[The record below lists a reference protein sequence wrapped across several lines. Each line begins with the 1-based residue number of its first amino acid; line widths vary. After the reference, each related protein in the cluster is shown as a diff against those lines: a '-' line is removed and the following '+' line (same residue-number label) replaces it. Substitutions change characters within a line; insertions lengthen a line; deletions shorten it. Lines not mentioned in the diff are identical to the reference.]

1 MNNSDPLVM
10 LVGPF
15 RDHLLVGI
23 GVLVLAVLVMLVVI
37 LIRQTALDRRIDAV
51 AANEAVARAER
62 EALAGRVAAQFAE
75 ESRRAEA
82 RMSTLVETLAVMRQ
96 ELAERGERIQGEI
109 GRFRRELGQVQ
120 DEVVTQ
126 NLARLKVNE
135 TIAALMKGGQH
146 PS

>member
-1 MNNSDPLVM
+1 MSNDPVTI

-15 RDHLLVGI
+15 RDHLLLGI
-23 GVLVLAVLVMLVVI
+23 GILVLLVLIALIVI
-37 LIRQTALDRRIDAV
+37 LFRQAELDRRIDAV
-51 AANEAVARAER
+51 IANETVARAER
-62 EALAGRVAAQFAE
+62 ENLANRVAVQLAE
-75 ESRRAEA
+75 ENRRAEA
-82 RMSTLVETLAVMRQ
+82 RMSTLTETLAVLRQ

>member
-1 MNNSDPLVM
+1 MNNDPLT
-10 LVGPF
+10 LLIGPF
-15 RDHLLVGI
+15 REVLLAGI
-23 GVLVLAVLVMLVVI
+23 GVVVLIVLVMLIFI
-37 LIRQTALDRRIDAV
+37 LIRQTALDRRIDALL
-51 AANEAVARAER
+51 AGESIARAER
-62 EALAGRVAAQFAE
+62 ENLANRVAAALAE
-75 ESRRAEA
+75 ENRRAEA

-135 TIAALMKGGQH
+135 TIAALMKGGQQ

>member
-1 MNNSDPLVM
+1 MSNDTLT
-10 LVGPF
+10 LLIGPF
-15 RDHLLVGI
+15 REVLLAGI
-23 GVLVLAVLVMLVVI
+23 GLVVLVVLALLIVI
-37 LIRQTALDRRIDAV
+37 LIRQAALDRRIDAV
-51 AANEAVARAER
+51 MAGATLAQAER
-62 EALAGRVAAQFAE
+62 EALASRVAAAMAE
-75 ESRRAEA
+75 ENRRAEA

-96 ELAERGERIQGEI
+96 EMAERGERIQGEI

-135 TIAALMKGGQH
+135 TIAALMKGGQQ

>member
-1 MNNSDPLVM
+1 MNNDPLT
-10 LVGPF
+10 LLIGPF
-15 RDHLLVGI
+15 REVLLAGI
-23 GVLVLAVLVMLVVI
+23 GVVVLVVLVMLIFI
-37 LIRQTALDRRIDAV
+37 LIRQAALDRRIDAV
-51 AANEAVARAER
+51 LAGAALAQAER
-62 EALAGRVAAQFAE
+62 EALASRVAAAMAE
-75 ESRRAEA
+75 ENRRAEA

-135 TIAALMKGGQH
+135 TIAALMKGGQQ

>member
-1 MNNSDPLVM
+1 MSNDPVTLFI
-10 LVGPF
+10 GPF

-23 GVLVLAVLVMLVVI
+23 GVLVLIVLIALIMI
-37 LIRQTALDRRIDAV
+37 LIRQSQLDRRLDGIIS
-51 AANEAVARAER
+51 NEALARAER
-62 EALAGRVAAQFAE
+62 ENLANRVAAQFAE

-82 RMSTLVETLAVMRQ
+82 RMSTLVETLATMRQ

-135 TIAALMKGGQH
+135 TIAALMKGGQQ

>member
-1 MNNSDPLVM
+1 MNNDPLVM

-23 GVLVLAVLVMLVVI
+23 CVLILAILTLLVVI
-37 LIRQTALDRRIDAV
+37 LIRQTAMDRRIDAML
-51 AANEAVARAER
+51 AHEPVARAER
-62 EALAGRVAAQFAE
+62 EALAGRMAAQLAE
-75 ESRRAEA
+75 ENRRAEA
-82 RMSTLVETLAVMRQ
+82 RMSTLIETLAVMRQ

-135 TIAALMKGGQH
+135 TIAALMKGGQQ

>member
-1 MNNSDPLVM
+1 MSNDPLT
-10 LVGPF
+10 LLIGPF
-15 RDHLLVGI
+15 REVLLAGI
-23 GVLVLAVLVMLVVI
+23 GVVVLVVLVMLIFI
-37 LIRQTALDRRIDAV
+37 LIRQAALDRRIDAV
-51 AANEAVARAER
+51 LAGAALAQAER
-62 EALAGRVAAQFAE
+62 EALAGRVAAAMAE
-75 ESRRAEA
+75 ENRRAEA

-135 TIAALMKGGQH
+135 TIAALMKGGQQ

>member
-1 MNNSDPLVM
+1 MNNDPLT
-10 LVGPF
+10 LLIGPF
-15 RDHLLVGI
+15 REVLLAGI
-23 GVLVLAVLVMLVVI
+23 GVVVLVVLVMLIVI
-37 LIRQTALDRRIDAV
+37 LIRQTALDRRIDALL
-51 AANEAVARAER
+51 AGESIARAER
-62 EALAGRVAAQFAE
+62 ENLANRVAAALAE
-75 ESRRAEA
+75 ENRRAEA

-135 TIAALMKGGQH
+135 TIAALMKGGQQ